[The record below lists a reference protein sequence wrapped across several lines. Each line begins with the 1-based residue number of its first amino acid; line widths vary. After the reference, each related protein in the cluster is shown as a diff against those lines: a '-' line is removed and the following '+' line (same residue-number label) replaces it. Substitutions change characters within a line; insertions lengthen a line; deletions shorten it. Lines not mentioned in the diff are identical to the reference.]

1 VAWVSRSSGVTSARS
16 SCSRTLWSRRSGD
29 IAPDNASPS
38 RSWPRSPRSAT
49 DGAVRHIAAKDRTF
63 KTVRLNQGTLTDES
77 KHLESHVWRL
87 EQVIV

>member
-1 VAWVSRSSGVTSARS
+1 MSQRRPGSTRYPIWRDPLVPAMASGTRLS
-16 SCSRTLWSRRSGD
+16 
-29 IAPDNASPS
+29 
-38 RSWPRSPRSAT
+38 
-49 DGAVRHIAAKDRTF
+49 AAKDRTF